1 MLQVVCIMIWGL
13 DSELE
18 HKDLLHTDWAW
29 ANNVAKLLFCSELV
43 EELLF
48 QQVIEESYFAWFKWV
63 FAWSVRENTCTAI
76 VDVFVE
82 IDTFVLVNS
91 LVVKFDTS
99 FAIQRVFIH
108 AWEVQNRL
116 SFVNYLQCL
125 ALS

>member
-18 HKDLLHTDWAW
+18 HEDLLYTDWAW
-29 ANNVAKLLFCSELV
+29 AHNVAKLLFCSELV

-48 QQVIEESYFAWFKWV
+48 QQVIEESYFAWFKLV